1 MLIQPIEPVAVTIKM
16 GQNSYE
22 CQMVSLSESELALK
36 SYDYFEKG
44 SEVLFFAKYF
54 RGHAVV
60 CTIEFSDYCFTYK
73 MEIVRIQ
80 FQPGLLINTRL

>member
-16 GQNSYE
+16 GKNSYE

-44 SEVLFFAKYF
+44 SEVLFLQNIFEVMPLYA
-54 RGHAVV
+54 
-60 CTIEFSDYCFTYK
+60 
-73 MEIVRIQ
+73 Q
-80 FQPGLLINTRL
+80 